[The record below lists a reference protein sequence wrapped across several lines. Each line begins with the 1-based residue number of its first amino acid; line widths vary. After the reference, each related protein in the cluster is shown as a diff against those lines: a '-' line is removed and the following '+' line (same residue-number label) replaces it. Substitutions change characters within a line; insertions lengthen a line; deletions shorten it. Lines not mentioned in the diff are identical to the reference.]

1 MLPDNPDPG
10 QSARSL
16 TFAGRLAAIAAN
28 LAILTVSILVT
39 LLIAEAGYRLSQGI
53 SLADAKDWRQDG
65 IRTKRIG
72 NRAIYDPVLG
82 WTLQPGYRSDGF
94 NTIGEGVR
102 RNFDETEVRTGAI
115 LAVGDSFTEG
125 FEEVDDAGTWPAH
138 LEKLLGLPV
147 VNAGVAGY
155 ATDQIVLRAERLL
168 PVIKPKTLLIGFT
181 DVDIERAA
189 MSEAGAPK
197 PYFTVENDKLVYHP
211 PAPLD
216 PAIEESAMG
225 SALRSVLG
233 HSALADH
240 LLSRLAPKFWYP
252 READVYAEV
261 ENDAIAVTCL
271 LLERLK
277 QTADKGQVR
286 LLLFLQY
293 GGDAVLKETGI
304 GEDMQLVGDCA
315 KAAGIEV
322 ADQFQSL
329 KALTQGNAD
338 RVAEYYV
345 FEDGEY
351 GHMTSKGNAHA
362 AALLAETLRREPPPL
377 NAALEKTA
385 PLPN

>member
-1 MLPDNPDPG
+1 MLPDTPD
-10 QSARSL
+10 
-16 TFAGRLAAIAAN
+16 AGRNAGPSKNAGWLAALLAN
-28 LAILTVSILVT
+28 MLILTVSILVS
-39 LLIAEAGYRLSQGI
+39 LLIAEAGFRLSQGV
-53 SLADAKDWRQDG
+53 SLVDGKNWRMEG
-65 IRTKRIG
+65 VRTKRIG
-72 NRAIYDPVLG
+72 DRAIYDPVLG

-138 LEKLLGLPV
+138 LEKLIGQPV

-181 DVDIERAA
+181 DADIERAA

-197 PYFTVENDKLVYHP
+197 PYFTVENEKLVYHP

-216 PAIEESAMG
+216 PPIEESALG

-233 HSALADH
+233 HSALANH

-252 READVYAEV
+252 READVYEEV
-261 ENDAIAVTCL
+261 ENDAVAVTCL
-271 LLERLK
+271 LLRRLK
-277 QTADKGQVR
+277 QTADKRQTR

-293 GGDAVLKETGI
+293 GGDAVLNETGI
-304 GEDMQLVGDCA
+304 GEDMQLLTECA
-315 KAAGIEV
+315 QQAGIEV

-329 KALTQGNAD
+329 KALTQGNPD

-345 FEDGEY
+345 FENDEY

-362 AALLAETLRREPPPL
+362 AELLAKALKEGSPL
-377 NAALEKTA
+377 NAALEKTG